1 MIFAQDL
8 VILFPNKENWGF
20 KSPFIKLLKV
30 RLICVDL
37 HAKNLSVLC
46 LTVGCKWPNMHMIVR
61 GCKLRCT
68 SLFGLATVRMKMLNI
83 FINCCFLSLVIS
95 SRLKD
100 LICPLTWHLDWPAAQ
115 KEERKK
121 KKTEKKQQKNP
132 NFALLRGSAARKDC
146 VDPRHH
152 KYTLGTQAD
161 HHLCMSWICWWQ
173 GRCVCVDGCVNVL
186 WIGVSPTLLEAIS
199 PVTQFLAQA
208 QKIVRQ

>member
-121 KKTEKKQQKNP
+121 KNNNRKKTTKKPKLCPFTGLCSPKRLCGPSASQIHTWDTSRSP
-132 NFALLRGSAARKDC
+132 SMHVMDLLMAGQVC
-146 VDPRHH
+146 
-152 KYTLGTQAD
+152 
-161 HHLCMSWICWWQ
+161 LCGW
-173 GRCVCVDGCVNVL
+173 VC
-186 WIGVSPTLLEAIS
+186 
-199 PVTQFLAQA
+199 
-208 QKIVRQ
+208 

>member
-100 LICPLTWHLDWPAAQ
+100 LICPMTWHLDWPAAQ

-121 KKTEKKQQKNP
+121 KKQQKKTNKKTQTLP
-132 NFALLRGSAARKDC
+132 FYGALQPEKT
-146 VDPRHH
+146 VW
-152 KYTLGTQAD
+152 TLGITNTHLGHKQITIYACHGFAD
-161 HHLCMSWICWWQ
+161 
-173 GRCVCVDGCVNVL
+173 GRAGVFVWMGVLMCCESVC
-186 WIGVSPTLLEAIS
+186 LLH
-199 PVTQFLAQA
+199 F
-208 QKIVRQ
+208 